1 MKVSNTL
8 LVKASALFFV
18 VSFLS
23 ACSMQPMTQ
32 EQNQSSSVMPAYS
45 NALPEQISS
54 LLTENTQDVSITIPS
69 GIYQDKALVAGATY
83 FAASGRLCRQV
94 VISDQST
101 KENYVACR
109 SETASWTLVRAV
121 M

>member
-32 EQNQSSSVMPAYS
+32 SQNQSSSAIPIY
-45 NALPEQISS
+45 NDALPELVSS

-69 GIYQDKALVAGATY
+69 GIYQDKTLMAGPTY
-83 FAASGRLCRQV
+83 FAASGRMCRQV
-94 VISDQST
+94 LISD
-101 KENYVACR
+101 KEIKEKHIACR
-109 SETASWTLVRAV
+109 SELASWQLIRFVI
-121 M
+121 

>member
-1 MKVSNTL
+1 MKVSNTRS
-8 LVKASALFFV
+8 VNASALFFV

-32 EQNQSSSVMPAYS
+32 SQNQFSSVMPAYS
-45 NALPEQISS
+45 DALPEQVSS
-54 LLTENTQDVSITIPS
+54 LLTENKQDVSITIPS
-69 GIYQDKALVAGATY
+69 GIYQDKTLVAGTTY

-94 VISDQST
+94 LISDQST
-101 KENYVACR
+101 KEKHIACR
-109 SETASWTLVRAV
+109 SEAASWQLIRAV